1 MPRMIDLVRKSEV
14 PSNLMYAAARG
25 ALAVP
30 PAEAIEILVHLA
42 THNKVFGDEAR
53 ITLAGWDE
61 KASIAAASDPSTSR
75 EVLEYLIS
83 PNNLRPPLLPAL
95 IENSSVPAD
104 LLIPL
109 ARDGTREVIA
119 VLLRSERIRSIPAV
133 VEGLRANPNLT
144 NEETKQLPTLEEPVT
159 PEPLGDDGVAEN
171 EELEK
176 FLREHAAEIEA
187 EGRKPFQPIGGVQEE
202 IELAAQTEPEVAPV
216 AEAVASVAE
225 PAASATEPDASV
237 SESPAPATKP
247 EVPDNATVVAPVTKP
262 KTIPALARGPKKP
275 VAGEKRDSTLQ
286 KIARLDIKGRIQLAM
301 KGTKEER
308 SLLVRDGTK
317 LVALA
322 VLESPKI
329 SDGEVERIAS
339 QKNVLEAV
347 LRQIPMK
354 RRYAKQ
360 YTIIRNLVFNPRTP
374 MDVSLGLVK
383 NLLVTDLKNLSGNK
397 EVSET
402 IRKMALRMLKQKADA
417 AGKK

>member
-1 MPRMIDLVRKSEV
+1 MQRMIDLVRKSEV

-25 ALAVP
+25 ALAVL

-109 ARDGTREVIA
+109 ARDGTREVIE
-119 VLLRSERIRSIPAV
+119 VLLRSDRIRSIPAV

-144 NEETKQLPTLEEPVT
+144 NEEMKQLPALEEPVT
-159 PEPLGDDGVAEN
+159 PELLGDDGVAEN

-202 IELAAQTEPEVAPV
+202 IELAVQTEPEEAP
-216 AEAVASVAE
+216 VAE
-225 PAASATEPDASV
+225 PAASATETDASV
-237 SESPAPATKP
+237 SESPAPATEP
-247 EVPDNATVVAPVTKP
+247 LIPHNATVVASVTKP
-262 KTIPALARGPKKP
+262 KTIPASARGPKKP

>member
-42 THNKVFGDEAR
+42 TNNKVFGDEAR

-75 EVLEYLIS
+75 DVLEYLIS

-95 IENSSVPAD
+95 IENPSVAAD
-104 LLIPL
+104 LLVPL
-109 ARDGTREVIA
+109 ARDGTREVIE
-119 VLLRSERIRSIPAV
+119 VLLRSDRIRSLPNV
-133 VEGLRANPNLT
+133 LEGLRANPNLT
-144 NEETKQLPTLEEPVT
+144 NDETKQLPALEETVA
-159 PEPLGDDGVAEN
+159 PESIGEDGVAEN

-187 EGRKPFQPIGGVQEE
+187 EGKKPFQPIGGVQEE
-202 IELAAQTEPEVAPV
+202 MEVAAQSGPEETPV
-216 AEAVASVAE
+216 AESVASVAE
-225 PAASATEPDASV
+225 PAASATDADS
-237 SESPAPATKP
+237 SKGESPAPPTEPA
-247 EVPDNATVVAPVTKP
+247 VPHNATGAAPVTKP
-262 KTIPALARGPKKP
+262 KTNPALARGPKKP
-275 VAGEKRDSTLQ
+275 GAGEKRDSTLQ

>member
-144 NEETKQLPTLEEPVT
+144 NEETKQLPALEEPVT

-202 IELAAQTEPEVAPV
+202 IELAAQTEPEVAPA
-216 AEAVASVAE
+216 AESVASVAE
-225 PAASATEPDASV
+225 PAASATETDASV
-237 SESPAPATKP
+237 SESPAPATQP
-247 EVPDNATVVAPVTKP
+247 LIPHNATVVASVTKP
-262 KTIPALARGPKKP
+262 KTIPASARGPKKP

>member
-1 MPRMIDLVRKSEV
+1 V
-14 PSNLMYAAARG
+14 
-25 ALAVP
+25 
-30 PAEAIEILVHLA
+30 
-42 THNKVFGDEAR
+42 
-53 ITLAGWDE
+53 
-61 KASIAAASDPSTSR
+61 
-75 EVLEYLIS
+75 
-83 PNNLRPPLLPAL
+83 
-95 IENSSVPAD
+95 
-104 LLIPL
+104 
-109 ARDGTREVIA
+109 
-119 VLLRSERIRSIPAV
+119 
-133 VEGLRANPNLT
+133 
-144 NEETKQLPTLEEPVT
+144 
-159 PEPLGDDGVAEN
+159 
-171 EELEK
+171 
-176 FLREHAAEIEA
+176 
-187 EGRKPFQPIGGVQEE
+187 
-202 IELAAQTEPEVAPV
+202 QTEPEEAPV
-216 AEAVASVAE
+216 AEPVASVAE
-225 PAASATEPDASV
+225 PAAPATEPDASV

>member
-1 MPRMIDLVRKSEV
+1 MIDLVRKSEV

-30 PAEAIEILVHLA
+30 PAEAIDILVHLA

-202 IELAAQTEPEVAPV
+202 IELAVQTEPEEAP
-216 AEAVASVAE
+216 VAE
-225 PAASATEPDASV
+225 PAASATETDASV

>member
-25 ALAVP
+25 ALAVL

-61 KASIAAASDPSTSR
+61 RASIAAASDPSTSR

-202 IELAAQTEPEVAPV
+202 IELAAQTEPEVAPA
-216 AEAVASVAE
+216 AESVASVAE

>member
-61 KASIAAASDPSTSR
+61 RASIAAASDPSTSR

-109 ARDGTREVIA
+109 ARDGTREVIE
-119 VLLRSERIRSIPAV
+119 VLLHSDRIRSIPVV

-144 NEETKQLPTLEEPVT
+144 NEETKQLPALEEPVT

-202 IELAAQTEPEVAPV
+202 IELAVQTEPEEAPV
-216 AEAVASVAE
+216 AEPVASVAE

>member
-1 MPRMIDLVRKSEV
+1 MQRMIDLVRKSEV

-25 ALAVP
+25 ALAVS

-61 KASIAAASDPSTSR
+61 RASIAAASDPSTSR

-202 IELAAQTEPEVAPV
+202 IELAAQTEPEVAPA
-216 AEAVASVAE
+216 AESVASVAE

>member
-25 ALAVP
+25 ALAVL

-61 KASIAAASDPSTSR
+61 RASIAAASDPSTSR

-109 ARDGTREVIA
+109 ARDGTREVIE
-119 VLLRSERIRSIPAV
+119 VLLRSDRIRSIPAV

-144 NEETKQLPTLEEPVT
+144 NEEMKQLPALEEPVT
-159 PEPLGDDGVAEN
+159 PELLGDDGVAEN

-202 IELAAQTEPEVAPV
+202 IELAVQTEPEEAP
-216 AEAVASVAE
+216 VAE
-225 PAASATEPDASV
+225 PAASATETDASV
-237 SESPAPATKP
+237 SESPAPATQP
-247 EVPDNATVVAPVTKP
+247 LIPHNATVVASVTKP
-262 KTIPALARGPKKP
+262 KTIPASARGPKKP

>member
-1 MPRMIDLVRKSEV
+1 MQRMIDLVRKSEV

-25 ALAVP
+25 ALAVS

-61 KASIAAASDPSTSR
+61 RASIAAASDPSTSR

-109 ARDGTREVIA
+109 ARDGTREVIE
-119 VLLRSERIRSIPAV
+119 VLLRSDRIRSIPAV

-144 NEETKQLPTLEEPVT
+144 NEEMKQLPALEEPVT
-159 PEPLGDDGVAEN
+159 PELLGDDGVAEN

-202 IELAAQTEPEVAPV
+202 IELAVQTEPEEAPV
-216 AEAVASVAE
+216 AEPVASVAE

>member
-119 VLLRSERIRSIPAV
+119 VLLRSDRIRSIPAV

-202 IELAAQTEPEVAPV
+202 IELAVQTEPEEAPV
-216 AEAVASVAE
+216 AEPVASVAE

>member
-1 MPRMIDLVRKSEV
+1 MIDLVRKSEV

-75 EVLEYLIS
+75 DVLEYLIS

-95 IENSSVPAD
+95 IENPSVQAE
-104 LLIPL
+104 LLVPL
-109 ARDGTREVIA
+109 AHDGTREVIE
-119 VLLRSERIRSIPAV
+119 VLLRSDRIRSLPAV

-144 NEETKQLPTLEEPVT
+144 NEETKQLPASEEPVT
-159 PEPLGDDGVAEN
+159 PESIGEDGVAEN

-176 FLREHAAEIEA
+176 FLREHAVEIEA
-187 EGRKPFQPIGGVQEE
+187 EGKKPFQPIGGVQEE
-202 IELAAQTEPEVAPV
+202 IEVAAQSVPEEAPV
-216 AEAVASVAE
+216 AESVGSVAE
-225 PAASATEPDASV
+225 PAASATEHDASK
-237 SESPAPATKP
+237 SESPTPATEP
-247 EVPDNATVVAPVTKP
+247 AVPASATGAAPVTKP
-262 KTIPALARGPKKP
+262 KTNPALARGPKKP

>member
-144 NEETKQLPTLEEPVT
+144 NEETKQLPALEEEPVT

-202 IELAAQTEPEVAPV
+202 IELAVQTEPEEAP
-216 AEAVASVAE
+216 VAE
-225 PAASATEPDASV
+225 PAASATETDASV
-237 SESPAPATKP
+237 SESPAPATEP
-247 EVPDNATVVAPVTKP
+247 LIPHNATVVASVTKP
-262 KTIPALARGPKKP
+262 KTIPASARGPKKP

>member
-25 ALAVP
+25 ALAVL

-109 ARDGTREVIA
+109 ARDGTREVIE
-119 VLLRSERIRSIPAV
+119 VLLHSDRIRSIPAV

-144 NEETKQLPTLEEPVT
+144 NEETKQLPALEEEPVT

-202 IELAAQTEPEVAPV
+202 IELAVQTEPEEAP
-216 AEAVASVAE
+216 VAE
-225 PAASATEPDASV
+225 PAASATETDASV
-237 SESPAPATKP
+237 SESPAPATQP
-247 EVPDNATVVAPVTKP
+247 LIPHNATVVASVTKP
-262 KTIPALARGPKKP
+262 KTIPASARGPKKP

>member
-25 ALAVP
+25 ALAVL

-61 KASIAAASDPSTSR
+61 RASIAAASDPSTSR

-119 VLLRSERIRSIPAV
+119 VLLRSDRIRSIPAV

-202 IELAAQTEPEVAPV
+202 IELAAQTEPEVAPA
-216 AEAVASVAE
+216 AESVASVAE

>member
-1 MPRMIDLVRKSEV
+1 MQRMIDLVRKSEV

-83 PNNLRPPLLPAL
+83 PDNLRPPLLPAL

-144 NEETKQLPTLEEPVT
+144 NEETKQLPALEEPVT

-202 IELAAQTEPEVAPV
+202 IELAVQTEPEEAP
-216 AEAVASVAE
+216 VAE
-225 PAASATEPDASV
+225 PAASATETDASV
-237 SESPAPATKP
+237 SESPAPATEP
-247 EVPDNATVVAPVTKP
+247 LIPHNATVVASVTKP
-262 KTIPALARGPKKP
+262 KTIPASARGPKKP

>member
-25 ALAVP
+25 ALAVL

-144 NEETKQLPTLEEPVT
+144 NEETKQLPALEEPVT

-202 IELAAQTEPEVAPV
+202 IELAVQTEPEEAPV
-216 AEAVASVAE
+216 AEPVASVAE

>member
-25 ALAVP
+25 ALAVL

-61 KASIAAASDPSTSR
+61 RASIAAASDPSTSR

-144 NEETKQLPTLEEPVT
+144 NEEMKQLPALEEPVT
-159 PEPLGDDGVAEN
+159 PELLGDDGVAEN

-202 IELAAQTEPEVAPV
+202 IELAVQTEPEEAP
-216 AEAVASVAE
+216 VAE
-225 PAASATEPDASV
+225 PAASATETDASV
-237 SESPAPATKP
+237 SESPAPATEP
-247 EVPDNATVVAPVTKP
+247 LIPHNATVVASVTKP
-262 KTIPALARGPKKP
+262 KTIPASARGPKKP

>member
-25 ALAVP
+25 ALAVL

-61 KASIAAASDPSTSR
+61 RASIAAASDPSTSR

-144 NEETKQLPTLEEPVT
+144 NEEMKQLPALEEPVT

-202 IELAAQTEPEVAPV
+202 IELAAQTEPEVARV
-216 AEAVASVAE
+216 AESVASVAE

-237 SESPAPATKP
+237 SESPAPATEP
-247 EVPDNATVVAPVTKP
+247 LIPHNATVVASVTKP
-262 KTIPALARGPKKP
+262 KTIPASARGPKKP

>member
-1 MPRMIDLVRKSEV
+1 MIDLVRKSEV

-25 ALAVP
+25 ALAVL

-119 VLLRSERIRSIPAV
+119 VLLLSERIRSIPAV

-144 NEETKQLPTLEEPVT
+144 NEETKQLPALEEEPVT

-202 IELAAQTEPEVAPV
+202 IELAVQTEPEEAP
-216 AEAVASVAE
+216 VAE
-225 PAASATEPDASV
+225 PAASATETDASV
-237 SESPAPATKP
+237 SESPAPATQP
-247 EVPDNATVVAPVTKP
+247 LIPHNATVVASVTKP
-262 KTIPALARGPKKP
+262 KTIPASARGPKKP